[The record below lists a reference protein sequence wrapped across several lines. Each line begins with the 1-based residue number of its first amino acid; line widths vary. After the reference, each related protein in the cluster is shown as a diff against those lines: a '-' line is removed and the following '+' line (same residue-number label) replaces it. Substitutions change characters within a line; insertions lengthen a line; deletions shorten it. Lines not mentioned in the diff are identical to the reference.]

1 MRTLYV
7 ALYLIAILAANVITA
22 AITPLNFA
30 GFIVPAGT
38 FVIGATFILR
48 DMVQRYVGRRH
59 TYEIIAVALAL
70 SAMTSYALGDTLW
83 IVGASA
89 VTFAISETLD
99 TEIYTRLKTTLA
111 RRVLFSGIIGGTA
124 DSAVFVIIG
133 LSPLG
138 AGLLPWAAV
147 PSAILGQ
154 VIVKTA
160 MQIAGAGV
168 ISTLNKR

>member
-1 MRTLYV
+1 MRNIFI
-7 ALYLIAILAANVITA
+7 ALYLVAILAANVITA

-38 FVIGATFILR
+38 FVIGTTFILR

-59 TYEIIAVALAL
+59 TYAIIAVALAL
-70 SAMTSYALGDTLW
+70 SAVTSYALGDTLW

-111 RRVLFSGIIGGTA
+111 CRVLFSGIIGGTA
-124 DSAVFVIIG
+124 DSAIFVIVG

-138 AGLLPWAAV
+138 AGFLPWAAV

-154 VIVKTA
+154 IVVKTA
-160 MQIAGAGV
+160 MQFVGAGV
-168 ISTLNKR
+168 ISALDKR